1 MYECD
6 HSLLKIL
13 FPEGNPRR
21 TARRRPA
28 TAATQFK
35 ISISALI
42 NNLSSKSLHFVRCI
56 KSNDLK
62 QAKLFNLPLIRHQL
76 EYQGLVP
83 TAELRRHG
91 YVFKLEYDRF
101 LSRYKMLSPQTW
113 PHWQGGS
120 VDGVTVLLR
129 ELPIS
134 ANEYAFGRTKIF
146 IRTSKT
152 FEILEEFRREKLDE
166 LATKIQTLWRG
177 VVTRHKWEKM
187 KASQMVISS
196 CWKRWKDRSHI
207 DEIKQRRHEQ

>member
-1 MYECD
+1 MTSNCD
-6 HSLLKIL
+6 VA
-13 FPEGNPRR
+13 FDFR
-21 TARRRPA
+21 
-28 TAATQFK
+28 
-35 ISISALI
+35 
-42 NNLSSKSLHFVRCI
+42 
-56 KSNDLK
+56 
-62 QAKLFNLPLIRHQL
+62 
-76 EYQGLVP
+76 LVP

-152 FEILEEFRREKLDE
+152 VLTSFLLLIFTPFLLNFPTIPL
-166 LATKIQTLWRG
+166 
-177 VVTRHKWEKM
+177 
-187 KASQMVISS
+187 
-196 CWKRWKDRSHI
+196 I
-207 DEIKQRRHEQ
+207 DMN

>member
-1 MYECD
+1 M
-6 HSLLKIL
+6 
-13 FPEGNPRR
+13 G
-21 TARRRPA
+21 
-28 TAATQFK
+28 
-35 ISISALI
+35 
-42 NNLSSKSLHFVRCI
+42 
-56 KSNDLK
+56 
-62 QAKLFNLPLIRHQL
+62 PLTTNFDFDFAFR
-76 EYQGLVP
+76 LVP

-152 FEILEEFRREKLDE
+152 VLFTLSSQLPIPRLTSTVFFSAFFPLQFEILEEFRREKVDE
-166 LATKIQTLWRG
+166 LATKIQKLWRG
-177 VVTRHKWEKM
+177 VVTRNKWEKM

-207 DEIKQRRHEQ
+207 DEIKQRRHEQWAAVTLQRAVRSWSVSPSNSLPPSI